1 MDEAERTPELRISD
15 ADRHAVAEIL
25 REAAGEG
32 RLDMDELDARLEA
45 TYAAR
50 TYPELVPITSD
61 LPTSLPRPR
70 DPSAAVERPAAT
82 GTPVVRSGEPVKPV
96 RHFAVMSGVERKGVW
111 TVPAQ
116 MTVTAFWG
124 GADLDLREARFGA
137 AECVLTVN
145 AIMGGAH
152 VVVGPDVDVVVEGV
166 GIMGGYSGPSDR
178 VEAEL
183 TPDSP
188 TLRIKGFALWG
199 GVDVE
204 RKRRRDELPPGG
216 KPRQI
221 D

>member
-1 MDEAERTPELRISD
+1 MDDAERTPELRISD
-15 ADRHAVAEIL
+15 DDRHAAAEIL

-32 RLDMDELDARLEA
+32 RIDLDELDERLERV
-45 TYAAR
+45 YAAR
-50 TYPELVPITSD
+50 TRSDLVPLTAD
-61 LPTSLPRPR
+61 LPASRTSHGVSTGSTPIVTVSASARPQ
-70 DPSAAVERPAAT
+70 
-82 GTPVVRSGEPVKPV
+82 

-111 TVPAQ
+111 TVPPA

-137 AECVLTVN
+137 TECVLTLN
-145 AIMGGAH
+145 AVMGGAN

-199 GVDVE
+199 GVNVE
-204 RKRRRDELPPGG
+204 RKRRRDELPPGE
-216 KPRQI
+216 KPRRI
-221 D
+221 G